1 MISKTAEYAIRA
13 CLWLASH
20 ADQPWTTQQIAAAT
34 GVPPGYL
41 AKVLQQL
48 SRASLLR
55 AQPGPGGGFALNH
68 TAGGIALLEI
78 VNAVDP
84 VPRIR
89 ACPLNLAEHH
99 PELCPLH
106 SRLDR
111 ALATIE
117 VTLRECTLASLL
129 LECGDRPLFLDAS
142 HANCVG
148 HRADPAVGRNAGN
161 NGAARPGTG
170 STEPTDL
177 SNPKD

>member
-1 MISKTAEYAIRA
+1 VISKTAEYAIRA

>member
-68 TAGGIALLEI
+68 VASGLALLEI

-99 PELCPLH
+99 PDLCPLH

-111 ALATIE
+111 ALETIE

-129 LECGDRPLFLDAS
+129 LECGDRPLFLDGNHAS
-142 HANCVG
+142 CVS
-148 HRADPAVGRNAGN
+148 HRSEPAAGRDAGD
-161 NGAARPGTG
+161 NGAARPDDGPAA
-170 STEPTDL
+170 PTDL
-177 SNPKD
+177 SNPKN